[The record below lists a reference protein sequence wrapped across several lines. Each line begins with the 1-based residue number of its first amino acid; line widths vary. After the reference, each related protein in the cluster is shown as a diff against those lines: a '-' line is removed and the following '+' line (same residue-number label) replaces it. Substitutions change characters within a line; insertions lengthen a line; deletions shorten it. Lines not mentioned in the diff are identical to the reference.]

1 MAPTPTKK
9 PVVSSF
15 PEPTGEPIQATAI
28 VVIHPGS
35 MFLRIGRA
43 SDSYPHTLPHVIARP
58 CLSATEPPH
67 VDPILVPEVNME
79 PEVIATIEEGCE
91 VVGNLLASCLT
102 TEGRIRYTFPT
113 DKIQNFNQHVKPT
126 VLAGTCDLHW
136 TKVDMTQ
143 NCLVGEE
150 VLYLNP
156 SERYHIHWPLR
167 RGRLNLHPGVG
178 GSLVSVMSHL
188 EAIWGVAIQQYLD
201 IPLRDLKH
209 YRAVLIIPDV
219 YNRDHVREMVDVLLS
234 RLGFAACFVHLESVC
249 ATFGSGLS
257 YACVVDV
264 GDQKTSV
271 TCVEDGIS
279 TRATRLVMEYGGAD
293 ISHLFHYLLR
303 KSGFPYKECDA
314 SKATD
319 AILLQE
325 LKETMCHVNLDIC
338 GAQERSF
345 QVKQP
350 SKPLLEY
357 KIKVG
362 DECLIAPLALFRPEM
377 LGVTGPKQVRVQSR
391 NPGDPQDPHD
401 DNYLIQTQRRGA
413 REAVEGSQALD
424 AASQMDDSQLGQG
437 ALEDDDMVAPP
448 EVASSAAAPRDSEG
462 DLQCDQLLGID
473 QAIVQCVD
481 RCDCD
486 EMKRKM
492 FSCVLVV
499 GGGSLFPGIHTWLQN
514 RLSVQIP
521 IMYRAEHIDII
532 TRPKASWEMDPRIT
546 TWKGASIMSCLDTA
560 QELWV
565 RQCEWQR
572 FGIRLLRERA
582 PFAW

>member
-1 MAPTPTKK
+1 
-9 PVVSSF
+9 
-15 PEPTGEPIQATAI
+15 
-28 VVIHPGS
+28 
-35 MFLRIGRA
+35 
-43 SDSYPHTLPHVIARP
+43 
-58 CLSATEPPH
+58 
-67 VDPILVPEVNME
+67 
-79 PEVIATIEEGCE
+79 
-91 VVGNLLASCLT
+91 
-102 TEGRIRYTFPT
+102 
-113 DKIQNFNQHVKPT
+113 
-126 VLAGTCDLHW
+126 
-136 TKVDMTQ
+136 
-143 NCLVGEE
+143 

-156 SERYHIHWPLR
+156 SEKYHIHWPMR
-167 RGRLNLHPGVG
+167 RGRLNLHGGVG
-178 GSLVSVMSHL
+178 GSLVAVMSHL
-188 EAIWGVAIQQYLD
+188 ESIWAVAIQRYLD
-201 IPLRDLKH
+201 IPLRDLKVTLCQH
-209 YRAVLIIPDV
+209 LPEE
-219 YNRDHVREMVDVLLS
+219 DHIREMMDVLLS

-271 TCVEDGIS
+271 SCVEDGIS

-293 ISHLFHYLLR
+293 ITHLFHYLLR

-314 SKATD
+314 RKATD

-325 LKETMCHVNLDIC
+325 LKETMCHVNL
-338 GAQERSF
+338 
-345 QVKQP
+345 
-350 SKPLLEY
+350 
-357 KIKVG
+357 VG

-377 LGVTGPKQVRVQSR
+377 LGVTGPKQARVQSR

-401 DNYLIQTQRRGA
+401 DNYLIQTQARA
-413 REAVEGSQALD
+413 REAAEGSQALD
-424 AASQMDDSQLGQG
+424 AASQLDDSQLGQG
-437 ALEDDDMVAPP
+437 VLEDDDVAVPP
-448 EVASSAAAPRDSEG
+448 EAAASTAAPRDCEG

-532 TRPKASWEMDPRIT
+532 TRPKASLEFPVALEMDPRVT

-572 FGIRLLRERA
+572 FGVRLLRERA
-582 PFAW
+582 PFAWIVRDAIKYGVLITR